1 MFWTLR
7 HVVIKLI
14 SLSRIFYLYSKEV
27 WWNQDN
33 IPMSSQKL
41 ATDSFL
47 KNRFHPSIR
56 LNSTLS
62 AFENIGFNWFLFYCN
77 FLIVRFKTFTGRIS
91 LKNCLNQKFVIG
103 SFSEKAFEA
112 TQQRNHMKRYQ
123 EQILLAFK
131 EILFALLCKFLN
143 DKVKTIF

>member
-1 MFWTLR
+1 
-7 HVVIKLI
+7 
-14 SLSRIFYLYSKEV
+14 
-27 WWNQDN
+27 
-33 IPMSSQKL
+33 MSNQKL

-47 KNRFHPSIR
+47 KNRFHASRR

-62 AFENIGFNWFLFYCN
+62 AFENIGFNWFLLYCN
-77 FLIVRFKTFTGRIS
+77 FLIVTGRIS

>member
-1 MFWTLR
+1 
-7 HVVIKLI
+7 
-14 SLSRIFYLYSKEV
+14 
-27 WWNQDN
+27 
-33 IPMSSQKL
+33 MSSQKL
-41 ATDSFL
+41 ATDSFS
-47 KNRFHPSIR
+47 KNRFHPSRR
-56 LNSTLS
+56 LKSTLS
-62 AFENIGFNWFLFYCN
+62 AFENIGFNWFLLYCN

-103 SFSEKAFEA
+103 SFSEKVFEA

>member
-1 MFWTLR
+1 
-7 HVVIKLI
+7 
-14 SLSRIFYLYSKEV
+14 
-27 WWNQDN
+27 
-33 IPMSSQKL
+33 MSSQKL

-47 KNRFHPSIR
+47 KNRFHSSIR

-123 EQILLAFK
+123 EQMLLAFK